1 MGAPAHMGL
10 DVPWVAQAHH
20 LHLALCSSRPN
31 NTYISRSLA
40 MPSSNP
46 SLLPDF
52 MTNSRETIILVF
64 DI

>member
-40 MPSSNP
+40 TPSSNS
-46 SLLPDF
+46 SLPLVF
-52 MTNSRETIILVF
+52 MTRNNHTCL
-64 DI
+64 